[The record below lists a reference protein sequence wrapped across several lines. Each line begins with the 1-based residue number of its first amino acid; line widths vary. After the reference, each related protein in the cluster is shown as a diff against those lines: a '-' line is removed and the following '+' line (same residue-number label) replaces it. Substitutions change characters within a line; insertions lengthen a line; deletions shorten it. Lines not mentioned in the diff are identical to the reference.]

1 MLVALRCECDG
12 RSTMVAEVSR
22 RRFPKPMSAAEE
34 LTRAQELVHLRRW
47 VWVCLLGYPP
57 FAQAI
62 VAYIESELGEHAPTQ
77 ELEQMRCAA
86 ASVRELETRDA
97 SEHYAAARERL
108 AEALHVHHDEAPLVR
123 ALHAEI
129 RSIAARR
136 FTTRPKRLLD
146 VRTPSHNSQAFRRY
160 LVTVDRAESELT
172 RARQRFVAAN
182 LRLVVSLARRFRHTF
197 LTQADLIQEGTL
209 GLLRAVD
216 GYDPTRGTRFSTYA
230 AWWIKHGITRALA
243 NHGLTVR
250 VPAHVLG
257 LRAQLSRAAR
267 SFTAEHGRSPSD
279 SELSGLLE
287 VSSKA
292 VGSARR
298 AGPVVDELSD
308 AIVDEEALDLD
319 AVLDQPV
326 VVGEMVDALERLPG
340 IEGAVIR
347 KRFALD
353 GEEPMTLA
361 ELGEVH
367 CLSRERI
374 RQIEKQALKRMR
386 GELRSRGIVAGV

>member
-1 MLVALRCECDG
+1 MF
-12 RSTMVAEVSR
+12 AEGSR
-22 RRFPKPMSAAEE
+22 RCFPKPMSASEE
-34 LTRAQELVHLRRW
+34 LIRAQELVRLRRR
-47 VWVCLLGYPP
+47 VWTCLLGYPP
-57 FAQAI
+57 FAEAI
-62 VAYIESELGEHAPTQ
+62 VAYVESELREAAPTR
-77 ELEQMRCAA
+77 ELEQMRRAA
-86 ASVRELETRDA
+86 TCVREFETRDA
-97 SEHYAAARERL
+97 SERYGAARECL

-129 RSIAARR
+129 QSIAARR
-136 FTTRPKRLLD
+136 SGSRAKRLLE
-146 VRTPSHNSQAFRRY
+146 VRTPSHSSQAFRRY
-160 LVTVDRAESELT
+160 VTTVDRAEAELA

-182 LRLVVSLARRFRHTF
+182 LRLVVSLARRFNHAF

-257 LRAQLSRAAR
+257 LRAQLTRAER
-267 SFTAEHGRSPSD
+267 TFVAEHGRPPSD
-279 SELSGLLE
+279 RELSSLLE
-287 VSSKA
+287 VPSKA
-292 VGSARR
+292 VGNARR
-298 AGPVVDELSD
+298 VGLAADELPE
-308 AIVDEEALDLD
+308 AIADEEALDLD
-319 AVLDQPV
+319 AALDRPII
-326 VVGEMVDALERLPG
+326 VGEMAEALERLPG

-361 ELGEVH
+361 EIGEVH

-386 GELRSRGIVAGV
+386 GQLRSRGIGIGV